1 MIESLDQRKAAGP
14 DEISGCILQEC
25 KQELGDRI
33 QDIVQCSTKE
43 GKVAMDWKSANIVPI
58 HKGGKKEEP
67 LNYRAVS
74 LRNTVVKRCE
84 KLIKRRWTKH

>member
-1 MIESLDQRKAAGP
+1 MYSAPQRKERWLWIG
-14 DEISGCILQEC
+14 
-25 KQELGDRI
+25 
-33 QDIVQCSTKE
+33 
-43 GKVAMDWKSANIVPI
+43 SANIVPI

-84 KLIKRRWTKH
+84 KLIKRRWTKHLEENNIIMDNLYLEKADCVFQIE